1 MVQQRVMGMRD
12 GAASAIYKGLQR
24 LYAYSK
30 RIKTE
35 SKNTPFHSY
44 RFSKLRATSLPLAGL
59 PYRFRLLFIPVVD
72 ACGLSLIV
80 LACQPKFACDYVCAH
95 DVVLAGVDVNIE
107 PFWFCPE
114 RA

>member
-1 MVQQRVMGMRD
+1 MWTSGLVQQRVMGMRD

-44 RFSKLRATSLPLAGL
+44 RFSKLRATSLPLPGSHIGSVSCSS
-59 PYRFRLLFIPVVD
+59 P
-72 ACGLSLIV
+72 
-80 LACQPKFACDYVCAH
+80 
-95 DVVLAGVDVNIE
+95 
-107 PFWFCPE
+107 W
-114 RA
+114 